1 MALHPSFVVAEDSWT
16 SLSMP
21 SLETLVLEHEE
32 ASAKLDTWASLCVA
46 VDDEVTMIL

>member
-1 MALHPSFVVAEDSWT
+1 MAWHPSFVVAEGSWT
-16 SLSMP
+16 SLSVP

-32 ASAKLDTWASLCVA
+32 VSVRFDTWISLCTV